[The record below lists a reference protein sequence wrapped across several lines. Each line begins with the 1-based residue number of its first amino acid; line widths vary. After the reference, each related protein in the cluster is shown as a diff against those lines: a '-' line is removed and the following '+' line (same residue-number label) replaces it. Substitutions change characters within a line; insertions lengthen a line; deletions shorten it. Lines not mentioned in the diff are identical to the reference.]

1 MACALRSRLS
11 SRRNP
16 ALAGRNTSGSP
27 ALSHILFDG
36 DIRQYPALRSLFW
49 QWGVTVGRL
58 PDSLRAT
65 GRATVEDC
73 DAVVLV
79 AELADWADSDSS
91 AMPDGAET
99 EGEAAVEAAPLLVI
113 GDGPVAAGPWI
124 TIPHPG
130 PGGSRLKA
138 ALQSC
143 QERARNLRGDSH
155 SRHERD
161 QFRDF
166 LGHELRSPLT
176 AIKTAL
182 TVLEA
187 EGGRESGSG
196 RMLRIAQRNLV
207 RLAGTVEWSQELM
220 SLAEAPPIADFGPV
234 SLVSLA
240 KAIPAHLNVHLDEK
254 YGSHEVNTDSRLLGM
269 LAGQMGRVL
278 ALACQG
284 GRSAFLM
291 GLDPGS
297 GDCRL
302 SCTVQQ
308 DIGAENGEW
317 SRAELDHLVRMLIS
331 PQLLQVLGVKVRLS
345 AENGNAV
352 ELTLE
357 LPLCSGTNSPVP
369 EPTYAV

>member
-1 MACALRSRLS
+1 MYLAVMAPKQAESGL
-11 SRRNP
+11 
-16 ALAGRNTSGSP
+16 GRKGNIREFE
-27 ALSHILFDG
+27 LSHILFDG

-58 PDSLRAT
+58 PAGIRPG

-73 DAVVLV
+73 DAVVHV
-79 AELADWADSDSS
+79 AELADPAEIDSG

-113 GDGPVAAGPWI
+113 GTGPVAVEPWI

-130 PGGSRLKA
+130 PAGSRLKA

-143 QERARNLRGDSH
+143 REHARMLRGDTH

-187 EGGRESGSG
+187 EGGHAPGPG
-196 RMLRIAQRNLV
+196 RMLRIARRNLV
-207 RLAGTVEWSQELM
+207 RLAETVEWSQELM
-220 SLAEAPPIADFGPV
+220 SLAEVPPAADIGPV

-240 KAIPAHLNVHLDEK
+240 KAVPSSLNTRLDEK
-254 YGSHEVNTDSRLLGM
+254 HGTQEVDTDPRLLGM
-269 LAGQMGRVL
+269 LAGQMRRVL
-278 ALACQG
+278 TLACPQG
-284 GRSAFLM
+284 RPVFRL
-291 GLDPGS
+291 GLDPRS

-302 SCTVQQ
+302 SCTVVQ
-308 DIGAENGEW
+308 DNGPENAEW
-317 SRAELDHLVRMLIS
+317 SRAELDHQVRMLIS
-331 PQLLQVLGVKVRLS
+331 PQLLQVLGVRPRLS
-345 AENGNAV
+345 IDDHGTV
-352 ELTLE
+352 ELALD
-357 LPLCSGTNSPVP
+357 LPLTTGTVSLAQDPANSV
-369 EPTYAV
+369 

>member
-1 MACALRSRLS
+1 
-11 SRRNP
+11 
-16 ALAGRNTSGSP
+16 
-27 ALSHILFDG
+27 LSHILFDG

-58 PDSLRAT
+58 PAGIRSG

-73 DAVVLV
+73 DAVVHV
-79 AELADWADSDSS
+79 AELADPADIDSG

-113 GDGPVAAGPWI
+113 GTGPVAADPWV

-138 ALQSC
+138 ALLSC
-143 QERARNLRGDSH
+143 QERARKLRGDTH
-155 SRHERD
+155 SRHEMD

-176 AIKTAL
+176 AIMTAL
-182 TVLEA
+182 AVLEA
-187 EGGRESGSG
+187 EGGHEPGSG

-220 SLAEAPPIADFGPV
+220 SLAEAPPVADIGPV

-240 KAIPAHLNVHLDEK
+240 KAIPSHLNTHLDEK
-254 YGSHEVNTDSRLLGM
+254 HGSQEVNTDPRLLGM

-278 ALACQG
+278 TFACPG
-284 GRSAFLM
+284 GCPIFRL
-291 GLDPGS
+291 GLDPRS

-302 SCTVQQ
+302 SFTVVQ
-308 DIGAENGEW
+308 DNCPENAEW
-317 SRAELDHLVRMLIS
+317 SRAEIDHLVRMLIS
-331 PQLLQVLGVKVRLS
+331 SQLLEVLGVRPRLFVDDP
-345 AENGNAV
+345 GTV
-352 ELTLE
+352 ELVLD
-357 LPLCSGTNSPVP
+357 LPLATGTVSLARDPAN
-369 EPTYAV
+369 AC

>member
-1 MACALRSRLS
+1 M
-11 SRRNP
+11 
-16 ALAGRNTSGSP
+16 
-27 ALSHILFDG
+27 SHILFDG
-36 DIRQYPALRSLFW
+36 DIRQFPALRSLFW

-58 PDSLRAT
+58 PDNARAT

-79 AELADWADSDSS
+79 AELADSGDSDSS

-113 GDGPVAAGPWI
+113 GDGPVAVEPWI

-130 PGGSRLKA
+130 PGGSRLKV

-143 QERARNLRGDSH
+143 QERARILRGDPH

-196 RMLRIAQRNLV
+196 RMLRIAQRNLI

-220 SLAEAPPIADFGPV
+220 SLAEAPPIAEFGPV
-234 SLVSLA
+234 SLVSLS

-254 YGSHEVNTDSRLLGM
+254 NGSHEVNTDPRLLGM

-278 ALACQG
+278 AFACPG
-284 GRSAFLM
+284 GPATFLL
-291 GLDPGS
+291 GRDPSS

-302 SCTVQQ
+302 SCSVVQ
-308 DIGAENGEW
+308 DIGPENGEW
-317 SRAELDHLVRMLIS
+317 SRIEFDHLVRMLIS
-331 PQLLQVLGVKVRLS
+331 PQLLQVLGVRVRLS
-345 AENGNAV
+345 AEHVNAV